1 MDEATRTVFYEAR
14 LHITRPYTPNYPPQQ
29 VLNVLE
35 FQVNQ
40 PHANNG
46 SRGSF
51 RSLLSLP
58 GASQLRDKWSEY
70 KQPRKL
76 RKLASLFI
84 SPRGERVA
92 VASGNQITILQK
104 EDEYSKP
111 CGTFTSG
118 SLTSFTIGTWSESH
132 DVLGVVDDT
141 DTLHF
146 IKANGDEITGI
157 ARRDLKV
164 SLPVISLIVQ
174 DDSDVQKSCLC
185 SFIVVTSDGSL
196 QHIEISQDPISSI
209 YSARTSHNG
218 LTAKGQ
224 LSCNVFCVDYHPEL
238 SLLAGVILTSGSC
251 YLSLWRRSRI
261 VDLEQLVTI
270 QFEGFYSK
278 PKGIQLV
285 YPKVLI
291 SPQAKFVGTLDVT
304 GCLHVFKLDKECSSL
319 SNFICGERCG
329 SEVTNNL
336 SSGEGEYLSDIVD
349 FTWWSDHILTFAK
362 RCGVVTMLDILS
374 GLKIQENGTVYSKP
388 VIDRINLF
396 QGNLFL
402 LETLSSEERSD
413 SKKTNASH
421 SMEHIVVDSLDQIYI
436 SSLNWSLVSFSERS
450 IREMYNILIR
460 NEKYQAALDFAD
472 CHGLDKDE
480 VVKSQWLQ
488 SSQGTKEI
496 STFLSKIK
504 DKTFLLSEC
513 VDKVGPTEDA
523 VRTLLAYGLNLTN
536 QYGFSESE
544 NDECSQIWDFRMAR
558 LQLLQFRDQ
567 LETFLGINMGRFSVQ
582 EYSKFR
588 AMPISQAAVMLAE
601 SGKIGALNLLFK
613 RHPYS
618 LGSCVLKILAAIPET
633 VPVQTYGQLLPGRT
647 PPTNVAVREEDWV
660 ECEKT
665 ISFKKRSP
673 KDHEIGI
680 QIQTE
685 PLLKQCLASVWPS
698 TSELS
703 MWYKKRARDIDSC
716 SGQLDNC
723 ICLLD
728 FANRKGLHE
737 LQRFHED
744 VSYLY
749 QLIYSDDSSPEINS
763 SLSLVMWEKFSDYEK
778 FRLMLKGVKKENM
791 IGRLHN
797 MAIPFMKDRSQDQ
810 AADNHPTTEHNKAE
824 SFLVRWLKETASE
837 NKLNICLQVI
847 EEGCSDFQSN
857 SLFKDEV
864 EAIDSALQCIYLCT
878 STDRWSTMATILSK
892 LPQMQGSEIYIDGL
906 ERRLKLAEGHI
917 EVGRLLSFYQVPK
930 PLNFF
935 LESHEDGKG
944 VKQILRLTLSKF
956 IRRQPGRSDTDWA
969 SMWRDMQCI
978 REKAFP
984 FLDLEHMLMEFCRG
998 LLKAGEF
1005 SLARNYLKGT
1015 SSVALASEKAENLV
1029 IHSAREYL
1037 FSASSLSSPEIWK
1050 AKECLN
1056 LFPSSGNVRI
1066 ESDII
1071 EALTVTL
1078 PSLGVTL
1085 LPMQFTQIKD
1095 PMEVIKMAITCKSG
1109 AFLHGDELI
1118 EIAKLLGLS
1127 SPDHISSVQEA
1138 IAREAAVAGDL
1149 QLALDLCLV
1158 LAKKGHGHIWD
1169 LCAAIARGPALEN
1182 MDMNSRKQLL
1192 GFALSNCDEESVSE
1206 LLRAWKDLDLQG
1218 QCETLMML
1226 SGTKCPDFSI
1236 QGSSVITGPVHA
1248 IQDIINLKGC
1258 LEMVEGAGC
1267 DDQEVYLDNIKTV
1280 LSAVAKNLPVNGMNW
1295 ESVLRENGNFLTF
1308 SALQLPW
1315 LLELSRNREHS
1326 KKSSGNLVPGKQY
1339 VSVRTQALVTI
1350 LSWLARNGF
1359 APTDNVVAS
1368 LAKSI
1373 IEPPVTEEEDIVGC
1387 SFLLNLLDAV
1397 SGVEVIE
1404 EQLRTRKDYQEVS
1417 SIMNVGMTY
1426 SLLYSSAFECEI
1438 GKFDKVQSTFWRE
1451 WKLKLEDQ
1459 KRVADRCRALEKIIP
1474 GVDTVRFLS
1483 QDFNYIKSVMLPLID
1498 SVKLEKKHI
1507 LKDVLTLADEYSLN
1521 RSQVF
1526 LCYLS
1531 SVLVSEVWTN
1541 DDITCEISEFK
1552 GEIVGYAVET
1562 IKAVSFIVYPA
1573 IDGCHKV
1580 RLAYVFGLLSGCY
1593 LQLEE
1598 NRKKLPIIH
1607 PDQVHLSGFGL
1618 SRFYKLMEQECRRV
1632 SFIANLN
1639 FKNIAGLGGLNF
1651 KCLRHEVYMHVYDSS
1666 LEALAKMVE
1675 TLASIYPNPV
1685 SEGLITWQDIYKH
1698 YILSLLATLETKAGT
1713 DSVAKSTENLQILVC
1728 RLEQSYECCRKY
1740 MRLLANLDSL
1750 NIMKRYFTIIIP
1762 FLGSYGTLPDNS
1774 AWQECLIIVL
1784 NFWIRLIEEMK
1795 EIASHEDVGENLRLN
1810 LDCLACCLKVFMR
1823 LVIEDSVSPS
1833 QGWATIVSFVNHGL
1847 IGDSPSEPCMFCR
1860 AVIFSGCGFGSVSE
1874 VFSQAVLG
1882 GPTGSTLAGD
1892 TEIQELPLLYLYI
1905 LDSILQ
1911 DVVTHGSQEYEK
1923 LYQLLSSLSKLEGDL
1938 QDLDRVRHLVWKRMA
1953 KFSENLQLPGS
1964 VRVYTLELIQY
1975 LTGKNIKGLSAR
1987 IIPWEGWDEV
1997 HFASQNSE
2005 TANQGS
2011 ADHNDTSNRFTST
2024 LVALKSTQLVAT
2036 ISPTMEVTPDDL
2048 SNQETA
2054 VSCFLKLCDAAQ
2066 TYSHV
2071 DSLLAMLGEWE
2082 GFFSVRE
2089 DKKASLEAPE
2099 AGNDW
2104 DDKWDDCWE
2113 SFQETES
2120 PVKEKE
2126 TSFSVHPLH
2135 ACWLEIFKKLAT
2147 LSQFKDVVRLI
2158 DYSLPKSNGILLDED
2173 GARSLSQILLERD
2186 CFVALKLVLL
2196 LPFESLQLQCLAAV
2210 ENKLKQ
2216 EGIPDSIGGDHELL
2230 LLVLSS
2236 GVLPTIISN
2245 SSYGNTLSYI
2255 CYLVG
2260 NISHKFQAAQVQ
2272 NERWP
2277 LLFRR
2282 MLFPSFISELVKAD
2296 QQLLAGLM
2304 VTKFMHTNASLGL
2317 VNVAEA
2323 SLSRFLEVQLHVLHD
2338 PLDETHS
2345 PETLNNTV
2353 SCLRGELEN
2362 LIRTALSL
2370 LPTQVR

>member
-1 MDEATRTVFYEAR
+1 MDEATRTVFYETR
-14 LHITRPYTPNYPPQQ
+14 RHMTRPYTPNYPPQQ
-29 VLNVLE
+29 
-35 FQVNQ
+35 
-40 PHANNG
+40 ANNG

-58 GASQLRDKWSEY
+58 GVSQLRDKWSEY

-132 DVLGVVDDT
+132 DVLGVADDT
-141 DTLHF
+141 DTLYF
-146 IKANGDEITGI
+146 IKANGDEITRI
-157 ARRDLKV
+157 ARRNLKV

-196 QHIEISQDPISSI
+196 QHIEISQDPTSSI
-209 YSARTSHNG
+209 YSACTSHNE

-251 YLSLWRRSRI
+251 YLSLWHRSRI

-319 SNFICGERCG
+319 SNFICRERCE
-329 SEVTNNL
+329 SEVTDNL

-374 GLKIQENGTVYSKP
+374 GLKVQENGTVYSKP

-413 SKKTNASH
+413 SMETNASH
-421 SMEHIVVDSLDQIYI
+421 SMEHIVVDSLDQFYI

-460 NEKYQAALDFAD
+460 NEKYQAALDFAA

-504 DKTFLLSEC
+504 DKTFVLSEC

-523 VRTLLAYGLNLTN
+523 VRALLVYGLNLTN
-536 QYGFSESE
+536 QYGFYESE
-544 NDECSQIWDFRMAR
+544 NDECSQIWNFRTAR
-558 LQLLQFRDQ
+558 LQLLQFRDR

-588 AMPISQAAVMLAE
+588 AMPISEAAVALAE

-618 LGSCVLKILAAIPET
+618 LASCVLEILAAIPET
-633 VPVQTYGQLLPGRT
+633 VPVQAYGQLLPGMFPT
-647 PPTNVAVREEDWV
+647 TNVAVREEDWV
-660 ECEKT
+660 ECEKM
-665 ISFKKRSP
+665 ISFIHRSP
-673 KDHEIGI
+673 KDHEIGM

-685 PLLKQCLASVWPS
+685 PLLKPCLGSVWPS

-703 MWYKKRARDIDSC
+703 IWYKKRARDIDRC

-728 FANRKGLHE
+728 FANRKGLYE

-744 VSYLY
+744 VSYLH
-749 QLIYSDDSSPEINS
+749 QLIYSDDSCPEINS
-763 SLSLVMWEKFSDYEK
+763 SLSLVMWEQFSDYEK

-791 IGRLHN
+791 IARLRN
-797 MAIPFMKDRSQDQ
+797 MAVPFVQDRSQDQ
-810 AADNHPTTEHNKAE
+810 VADDHPTTEHSKAE

-837 NKLNICLQVI
+837 NKVDICLQII
-847 EEGCSDFQSN
+847 EEGCSNFQSN
-857 SLFKDEV
+857 SLFEDEV

-878 STDRWSTMATILSK
+878 STDTWSTMAAILSK

-917 EVGRLLSFYQVPK
+917 EVGRLLAFYQVPK
-930 PLNFF
+930 PLNYF

-944 VKQILRLTLSKF
+944 VKQILRLILSKF

-969 SMWRDMQCI
+969 SMWHDMQCI

-984 FLDLEHMLMEFCRG
+984 FLDLEYMLMEFCGG
-998 LLKAGEF
+998 LLKAGKF

-1029 IHSAREYL
+1029 IQSAREYF

-1056 LFPSSGNVRI
+1056 LFPSSGNGRI

-1085 LPMQFTQIKD
+1085 LPMQFRQIKD
-1095 PMEVIKMAITCKSG
+1095 PMEIIKMAITRQSG
-1109 AFLHGDELI
+1109 AFLHVDELI

-1192 GFALSNCDEESVSE
+1192 GFALSNCDEESVSA

-1236 QGSSVITGPVHA
+1236 QGSSVITGPVH
-1248 IQDIINLKGC
+1248 
-1258 LEMVEGAGC
+1258 

-1280 LSAVAKNLPVNGMNW
+1280 LSAVAKNLPVNGTNW

-1326 KKSSGNLVPGKQY
+1326 KKSSGNFIPGKQY

-1426 SLLYSSAFECEI
+1426 SLLYSSAFECEDPTQRRELLLRKFKEKHTGEI
-1438 GKFDKVQSTFWRE
+1438 GKFDKVQSNFWRE

-1483 QDFNYIKSVMLPLID
+1483 QDFNYIESVVLPLID

-1507 LKDVLTLADEYSLN
+1507 LKDVLTLAHEYGLN

-1531 SVLVSEVWTN
+1531 SVLISEVWTN
-1541 DDITCEISEFK
+1541 DDITCEIWEFK

-1562 IKAVSFIVYPA
+1562 IKVVSSIVYPA
-1573 IDGCHKV
+1573 IDGCRKV
-1580 RLAYVFGLLSGCY
+1580 RLAYIFGLLSGCY
-1593 LQLEE
+1593 LQLEQ
-1598 NRKKLPIIH
+1598 NRKELPIIH
-1607 PDQVHLSGFGL
+1607 PDQVHLSGFRL

-1651 KCLRHEVYMHVYDSS
+1651 KCLRHEVYMHAYDSS

-1675 TLASIYPNPV
+1675 ALASIYPDPL
-1685 SEGLITWQDIYKH
+1685 SEGLITWQDVYKH
-1698 YILSLLATLETKAGT
+1698 YILSLLATLETKART
-1713 DSVAKSTENLQILVC
+1713 DSVTKSTENLQILVC
-1728 RLEQSYECCRKY
+1728 QLEQSYECCREY
-1740 MRLLANLDSL
+1740 IRLLAHLDSL
-1750 NIMKRYFTIIIP
+1750 NIMKRYLTIIIP
-1762 FLGSYGTLPDNS
+1762 LLGSCGTLPDNS
-1774 AWQECLIIVL
+1774 AWQDCLIIIL
-1784 NFWIRLIEEMK
+1784 NFWIRLVEEMK

-1810 LDCLACCLKVFMR
+1810 LDCFACCLKVFMR
-1823 LVIEDSVSPS
+1823 LVLEDTVSPS

-1847 IGDSPSEPCMFCR
+1847 IYDSPSEPYMFCR
-1860 AVIFSGCGFGSVSE
+1860 AVIFSGCGFGSVAE

-1882 GPTGSTLAGD
+1882 GPMGSALAGD
-1892 TEIQELPLLYLYI
+1892 TEIQELPFLYLYI

-1938 QDLDRVRHLVWKRMA
+1938 EDLDRVRQLVWKRMA
-1953 KFSENLQLPGS
+1953 KFTENLQLPGS
-1964 VRVYTLELIQY
+1964 VRVYTIELMQY
-1975 LTGKNIKGLSAR
+1975 LTGNSIKGLSAS
-1987 IIPWEGWDEV
+1987 IQSNVTPWEGWDEV
-1997 HFASQNSE
+1997 YLASKNSE

-2082 GFFSVRE
+2082 GYFSVRE
-2089 DKKASLEAPE
+2089 DKKASIEAPD

-2104 DDKWDDCWE
+2104 DDNWDDCWE

-2120 PVKEKE
+2120 PLNEKE

-2135 ACWLEIFKKLAT
+2135 ACWLEIFRKLVM

-2158 DYSLPKSNGILLDED
+2158 DHSLPKSNGILLDED
-2173 GARSLSQILLERD
+2173 GVKSLSQILLERD
-2186 CFVALKLVLL
+2186 CFMALKLVLL
-2196 LPFESLQLQCLAAV
+2196 LPFESLQLRCLAAV
-2210 ENKLKQ
+2210 EDKLKQ

-2230 LLVLSS
+2230 LLVLFS

-2245 SSYGNTLSYI
+2245 SSYGNTFSYI

-2260 NISHKFQAAQVQ
+2260 NISHKVQAAQVQ

-2282 MLFPSFISELVKAD
+2282 MLFPCFISELVKAD

-2323 SLSRFLEVQLHVLHD
+2323 SLNRFLEVQLHVLHD

-2353 SCLRGELEN
+2353 SCLRGKLEN

-2370 LPTQVR
+2370 LPTKIR